1 MKHRVPEPG
10 RLVRLTSVYT
20 DAVNTSK
27 EHTHAIIVSGDLAYG
42 QYASALVGE
51 SIWLLDER
59 DYEVIDEAG

>member
-1 MKHRVPEPG
+1 MDHRVPEPG

-27 EHTHAIIVSGDLAYG
+27 EHTHAIIVSGELAYG

-51 SIWLLDER
+51 VIFFLSAW

>member
-1 MKHRVPEPG
+1 MDHRVPEPG
-10 RLVRLTSVYT
+10 RLVRLTHKFT
-20 DAVNTSK
+20 GAINTPK

-51 SIWLLDER
+51 MLFFLSEG